1 MPDVL
6 VEVRGSW
13 LGSSRSGFLQA
24 ISAALAETLRVPA
37 ADQVLRLVEHPPE
50 NIIVPAGRGERFT
63 RVEITMMAGH
73 SGEARHALYRAI
85 VASVAEFAVPPGDV
99 KIVLVEVPG
108 DNVAAR
114 GGHVASD
121 LGLDREVRV

>member
-63 RVEITMMAGH
+63 RVEVTMMAGH

-114 GGHVASD
+114 GGHVTSD
-121 LGLDREVRV
+121 LGLDREIRV